1 MKFLLHFLSSRS
13 RRVVPPTRLAPCA
26 RSPHP
31 SRSQRVRSCLPAAAL
46 LATSGC
52 ATAVWGDGE
61 PTYGEVSLS
70 VAGYDPRG
78 VELSRDVRTA
88 PGAELVEPLDRDLH
102 EPITIDG
109 AEESDPSGL
118 FSAREARIEGVSLT
132 RTGDDIHLRARGD
145 SLLAVRSAD
154 RSGGALTVE
163 VDSGWFEIALAGQL
177 SAASTDRILAT
188 ALVRIIR
195 GEALL
200 ADDCRPDCLYELGA
214 TSWLCAPV
222 RELLERELGGACPGP
237 LSPEDLAAIAGEAA
251 ADKQAT
257 CDGHGLVPRPLCEWA
272 FDQALATGACCD

>member
-1 MKFLLHFLSSRS
+1 MHSLLHL
-13 RRVVPPTRLAPCA
+13 
-26 RSPHP
+26 
-31 SRSQRVRSCLPAAAL
+31 VRSCLPAAAL

-61 PTYGEVSLS
+61 PTYGEVTLS

-102 EPITIDG
+102 DPITIDG
-109 AEESDPSGL
+109 DEESDPAGL

-132 RTGDDIHLRARGD
+132 RTGSDIHLRARGD

-154 RSGGALTVE
+154 RSGGALRVA
-163 VDSGWFEIALAGQL
+163 VDSGWFEIALAGEL
-177 SAASTDRILAT
+177 SGASTDRILAT

-200 ADDCRPDCLYELGA
+200 ADDCRPDCLYEVSA
-214 TSWLCAPV
+214 DSWLCAPV
-222 RELLERELGGACPGP
+222 RELLRQELGGECAGP
-237 LSPEDLAAIAGEAA
+237 LSPEAWSLVEEAVRAGKQDICTDLA
-251 ADKQAT
+251 
-257 CDGHGLVPRPLCEWA
+257 LVPRPICEWA
-272 FDQALATGACCD
+272 WDQAVDAGLAALDPEAEQVCASEVFDRCAAAAP